1 MLLTD
6 VMPILRA
13 DAKEL
18 AGNRHADIQQL
29 LQLLP
34 GALSGAKAASTMRRY
49 TPAWGYF
56 RKWCTGHDLSF
67 LPAVLLTVALY
78 LLMLTQTANSFSTV
92 KMASAA
98 IAAFH
103 SFASQPEVTRAP
115 IVAAI
120 REHARR
126 SLPSGEN
133 RKEPIPFDKVEEA
146 CKVLACRPSGRLRIL
161 SLAAAI
167 SLGFCGFFRYDDL
180 AHIRV
185 GGITQSSDGASV
197 EIFLESRKND
207 QYRQGSH
214 ILFSAINSYTCPVGL
229 TSLLMGHAGL
239 ADGDRPLFSAISVR
253 EGQEVYGSTPISY
266 QSLRKG
272 VLAVFQEVG
281 LPVQKFGLHS
291 LRAGGATLAANSGV
305 SDRLWMEHGGW
316 RSFRSAVGYV
326 KTSSEVKASVTK
338 AIFGPTRS
346 LLHRALPRFL

>member
-13 DAKEL
+13 DVKEL
-18 AGNRHADIQQL
+18 AGNRHADIEQL

-34 GALSGAKAASTMRRY
+34 EALSGAKADSTMRRY
-49 TPAWGYF
+49 VPLWGYF
-56 RKWCTGHDLSF
+56 RDWCTGHDLPF
-67 LPAVLLTVALY
+67 LPAAPLTVALY
-78 LLMLTQTANSFSTV
+78 LLKLAQTANSFSTI
-92 KMASAA
+92 KLAS
-98 IAAFH
+98 AAFH
-103 SFASQPEVTRAP
+103 SFASQTEVTRAP

-120 REHARR
+120 REYARR
-126 SLPSGEN
+126 TLPSGDN

-146 CKVLACRPSGRLRIL
+146 CWVLAERPSGRLRNL

-185 GGITQSSDGASV
+185 GGITMSSDGASM

-214 ILFSAINSYTCPVGL
+214 ILLSAMNSYACPVQL
-229 TSLLMGHAGL
+229 TAMLIQNAGL
-239 ADGDRPLFSAISVR
+239 VDGSRPLFSAVSVH

-272 VLAVFQEVG
+272 VLEVFQEVG

-338 AIFGPTRS
+338 AMFCPT
-346 LLHRALPRFL
+346 